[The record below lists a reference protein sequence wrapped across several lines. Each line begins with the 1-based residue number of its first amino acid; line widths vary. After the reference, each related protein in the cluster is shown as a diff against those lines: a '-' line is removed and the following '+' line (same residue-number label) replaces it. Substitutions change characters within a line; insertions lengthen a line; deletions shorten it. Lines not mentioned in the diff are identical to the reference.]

1 MGSFGLRFILL
12 TSGLDIW
19 MVLRLPLKGIDRP
32 RHPDIRASVFISES
46 NILHH

>member
-12 TSGLDIW
+12 TSALDSW
-19 MVLRLPLKGIDRP
+19 MVVALPPKGIDRP

-46 NILHH
+46 DIHH